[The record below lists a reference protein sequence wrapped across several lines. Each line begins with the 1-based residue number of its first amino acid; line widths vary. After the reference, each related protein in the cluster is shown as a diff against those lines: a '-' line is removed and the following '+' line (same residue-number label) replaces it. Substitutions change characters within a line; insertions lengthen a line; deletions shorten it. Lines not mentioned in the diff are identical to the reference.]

1 MWMEYV
7 TERGL
12 NMVQVKEQLEKCL
25 ENFRAGTLTE
35 QDLQQVLANITAAK
49 PQRLLYLQAANTS
62 VTSTVEGM
70 SIVDGDGV
78 HNGPDDPEDWPY
90 QTVHEAMLDG
100 WRIVKF
106 PEMTLMLVGENE
118 TYGLGCEFV
127 LEK

>member
-1 MWMEYV
+1 MI
-7 TERGL
+7 
-12 NMVQVKEQLEKCL
+12 QVKEQLEQCL
-25 ENFRAGTLTE
+25 DKFRAGTLTE
-35 QDLQQVLANITAAK
+35 GDLQRALENIDTVAK
-49 PQRLLYLQAANTS
+49 PQRLLYLQATNTS
-62 VTSTVEGM
+62 VTSSVEGM

-78 HNGPDDPEDWPY
+78 HNGPDEPEDWPY

-118 TYGLGCEFV
+118 TYGLGCEFI

>member
-1 MWMEYV
+1 MI
-7 TERGL
+7 
-12 NMVQVKEQLEKCL
+12 QVKEQLEQCL
-25 ENFRAGTLTE
+25 QNFRAGTLTE

>member
-1 MWMEYV
+1 
-7 TERGL
+7 
-12 NMVQVKEQLEKCL
+12 MVQVKEQLEKCL

-35 QDLQQVLANITAAK
+35 QDLQQALANITAAK
-49 PQRLLYLQAANTS
+49 SQRLLYLQAANTS

>member
-1 MWMEYV
+1 MI
-7 TERGL
+7 
-12 NMVQVKEQLEKCL
+12 QVKEQLEECL
-25 ENFRAGTLTE
+25 GKFRAGTLTE
-35 QDLQQVLANITAAK
+35 GDLQRALEDLIDALNAAAK

-62 VTSTVEGM
+62 VTSSVEGM

-78 HNGPDDPEDWPY
+78 HNGPDEPENWPY

-118 TYGLGCEFV
+118 THGLGCEFI

>member
-1 MWMEYV
+1 MI
-7 TERGL
+7 
-12 NMVQVKEQLEKCL
+12 QVKEQLQKCL
-25 ENFRAGTLTE
+25 ENFRADTLTE

-49 PQRLLYLQAANTS
+49 PQCLLYLQAANTS

-78 HNGPDDPEDWPY
+78 HNGPDNPEDWPY

>member
-1 MWMEYV
+1 
-7 TERGL
+7 
-12 NMVQVKEQLEKCL
+12 MVQVKEQLEKCL

-35 QDLQQVLANITAAK
+35 QDLQQALANITAAK

>member
-1 MWMEYV
+1 MI
-7 TERGL
+7 
-12 NMVQVKEQLEKCL
+12 QVKEQLQKCL
-25 ENFRAGTLTE
+25 ENFRADTLTE

-78 HNGPDDPEDWPY
+78 HNGPDNPEDWPY